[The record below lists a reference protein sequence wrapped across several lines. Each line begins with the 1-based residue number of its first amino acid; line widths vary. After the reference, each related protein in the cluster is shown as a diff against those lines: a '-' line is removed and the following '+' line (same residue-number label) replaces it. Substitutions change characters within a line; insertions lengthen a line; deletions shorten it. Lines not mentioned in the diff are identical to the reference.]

1 MPSIHPH
8 RAAPAGARRRL
19 ATAGLLAVALTA
31 AIAFAAPPAALG
43 ATGGDWPCVQRKVAR
58 LSIGQMWNGP
68 EATGDW
74 QADPEIRDLALA
86 LASRR
91 LPVEEAAPLIDAFAD
106 KAGAARAAKLPL
118 LFAGV
123 FEVID
128 RDRAT
133 VVAGIERYS
142 KRQQALAARIG
153 EESLKIAELKR
164 SGDTTNAV
172 LDKIEDQEAAL
183 GWDTR
188 IYEEREQSLTY
199 VCEVPVLYEQRA
211 FAIAKLIQAKLD

>member
-1 MPSIHPH
+1 MPRVHPL
-8 RAAPAGARRRL
+8 RAGRGSAHRRL
-19 ATAGLLAVALTA
+19 ATALLYAAVAAT
-31 AIAFAAPPAALG
+31 IAVAAPAASIA

-68 EATGDW
+68 AATGDW
-74 QADPEIRDLALA
+74 KADPEIRDLALS

-91 LPVEEAAPLIDAFAD
+91 LPVEEAGPLIDAFAQ
-106 KAGAARAAKLPL
+106 KAGADKAAKLTL
-118 LFAGV
+118 LFSGV

-142 KRQQALAARIG
+142 KRQQALAVRIG
-153 EESLKIAELKR
+153 DAHLQVAELKR
-164 SGDTTNAV
+164 SGDTSNAV

-183 GWDTR
+183 VWDTR

>member
-1 MPSIHPH
+1 MRTSPNT
-8 RAAPAGARRRL
+8 RARRRTIGRT
-19 ATAGLLAVALTA
+19 ATVAALLAALA
-31 AIAFAAPPAALG
+31 GFGPPAAVA

-58 LSIGQMWNGP
+58 LSVGQMWSGP
-68 EATGDW
+68 EAAGDW
-74 QADPEIRDLALA
+74 KADPEIRDLALA

-91 LPVEEAAPLIDAFAD
+91 LPLEEAGPMVDAFAE
-106 KAGAARAAKLPL
+106 KSGEARATKLPL

-164 SGDTTNAV
+164 AGDTSNAV

-183 GWDTR
+183 TWDTR

-211 FAIAKLIQAKLD
+211 FAIAKLILAKLPQQ

>member
-1 MPSIHPH
+1 MPSVHPI
-8 RAAPAGARRRL
+8 RCERGNGRRRL
-19 ATAGLLAVALTA
+19 AAAGLLA
-31 AIAFAAPPAALG
+31 AIASMVAFAAPSSTLA
-43 ATGGDWPCVQRKVAR
+43 ATGGDWPCVQRKVPR
-58 LSIGQMWNGP
+58 LSIGQVWNGP
-68 EATGDW
+68 AAEGDW
-74 QADPEIRDLALA
+74 KADPEIRDLALT

-91 LPVEEAAPLIDAFAD
+91 LPVEEAGPLIDAFAD
-106 KAGAARAAKLPL
+106 KAGPDKAAKLTL
-118 LFAGV
+118 LFSGV

-153 EESLKIAELKR
+153 DAHLKVAELKR
-164 SGDTTNAV
+164 SGDSSNAV

-183 GWDTR
+183 VWDTR

>member
-1 MPSIHPH
+1 MPNAHPL
-8 RAAPAGARRRL
+8 RAPRGTARRPL
-19 ATAGLLAVALTA
+19 ATSVLAIALTA
-31 AIAFAAPPAALG
+31 AAAFAAPAAAIA
-43 ATGGDWPCVQRKVAR
+43 ATGGDWPCVQRKVPR

-68 EATGDW
+68 AAEGDW
-74 QADPEIRDLALA
+74 KADPEMRDLALA

-91 LPVEEAAPLIDAFAD
+91 LPVEEAGPLIDAFAE
-106 KAGAARAAKLPL
+106 KAGADKAAKLTL
-118 LFAGV
+118 LFAGI

-153 EESLKIAELKR
+153 DAHLKVAELKR
-164 SGDTTNAV
+164 SGDTSNAV